1 MMSPFHEGELEVQ
14 SLAGESQMAERNG
27 VLIAD
32 RIIGGARPF
41 LHQQSMA
48 VFGSWD
54 WDKNLWSS
62 IVFGHLGFMRSEDG
76 YAVDFELSQVVCRG
90 KILFGPTSKS
100 ILRQGCLRSILPPAV
115 EFGSTVY

>member
-41 LHQQSMA
+41 LQQQSMV
-48 VFGSWD
+48 VFASQGS
-54 WDKNLWSS
+54 
-62 IVFGHLGFMRSEDG
+62 R
-76 YAVDFELSQVVCRG
+76 R
-90 KILFGPTSKS
+90 
-100 ILRQGCLRSILPPAV
+100 
-115 EFGSTVY
+115 